1 MSSRTRWSG
10 AWPAYPR
17 LEMTAPA
24 DTLATGYRALIEG
37 CGLVDRSERGRLALT
52 GPDAKV
58 FLQGQVTN
66 DIERLEP
73 GHGCY
78 AAFLTHKGK
87 MLGDLRV
94 LDGGDAGLWLGTE
107 RSALQ
112 ELFNMIR
119 RFKLGRDVEVDK
131 RTLQR
136 ALLSLVGPE
145 ARELVPAAAAL
156 PAAAHAHVRGAR
168 AGGTRTV

>member
-37 CGLVDRSERGRLALT
+37 CGLVDRSERGKLALT
-52 GPDAKV
+52 GPEAKAL
-58 FLQGQVTN
+58 LQGQVTN

-87 MLGDLRV
+87 MLGDMRV
-94 LDGGDAGLWLGTE
+94 LDLGHELLLDTE
-107 RSALQ
+107 RVALQ
-112 ELFNMIR
+112 GLFSMLR
-119 RFKLGRDVEVDK
+119 RFKLASD
-131 RTLQR
+131 
-136 ALLSLVGPE
+136 AN
-145 ARELVPAAAAL
+145 
-156 PAAAHAHVRGAR
+156 
-168 AGGTRTV
+168 